1 MEKTNKL
8 VKRRHKLQQAL
19 SVANPNIEA
28 FGLNPA
34 IITSVAES
42 CSKNIENLSDD
53 SIQQALD
60 ATKAAS
66 ELLDLIVKGKAIDIV
81 FFKKLAESIVEKKKK
96 L

>member
-1 MEKTNKL
+1 MEKTNKFI
-8 VKRRHKLQQAL
+8 KRRHKLQQAL
-19 SVANPNIEA
+19 SAANPNIEA

-42 CSKNIENLSDD
+42 CSKNIE
-53 SIQQALD
+53 SINDESIDKALA

-81 FFKKLAESIVEKKKK
+81 FFKKFAESIVEKGRKV
-96 L
+96 